1 MHTTFKAIVWNLVVD
16 VTAVTQ
22 LVRHVKHS
30 TLRASSCGILSMPT
44 KMLKWPYRRKSQE
57 MNCLTQSRLSPAH
70 SNKTLMS
77 RYRTPPRYRNRKR
90 LCRPSDA
97 YRQLTWLLVQLAK
110 RRAARGICAW
120 ARDAL
125 IRNISQS
132 WCQRTVRLQAKSVLC
147 HSRQEMT
154 RIRLPTEKHPRCQC
168 LSLILAELLV

>member
-1 MHTTFKAIVWNLVVD
+1 MHTTFKATVWNLAVG

-22 LVRHVKHS
+22 LVRHVTHS

-70 SNKTLMS
+70 SNKKTS

-90 LCRPSDA
+90 LFRPRDA

-110 RRAARGICAW
+110 RRVARPICAW

-125 IRNISQS
+125 IPNISQS
-132 WCQRTVRLQAKSVLC
+132 WCQRTVKLQAKSVVS

-154 RIRLPTEKHPRCQC
+154 RTRSPIEEHPRCQF
-168 LSLILAELLV
+168 LLLILAELLV

>member
-1 MHTTFKAIVWNLVVD
+1 MVG

-22 LVRHVKHS
+22 LVKHVTHS

-44 KMLKWPYRRKSQE
+44 KELKWPYRRKSQE

-70 SNKTLMS
+70 SNKTPS

-97 YRQLTWLLVQLAK
+97 YRLLTWLLVQLAK
-110 RRAARGICAW
+110 RRAARAICAW

-132 WCQRTVRLQAKSVLC
+132 WCQGTVKLQAKSVVC
-147 HSRQEMT
+147 HSRQEM
-154 RIRLPTEKHPRCQC
+154 IRSTTEEHPRCQC